1 MKGKIYLGWQ
11 TLFPFIMTECPHS
24 SVYLNGEYHQQQWKG
39 VLPLLADQV
48 TADGKLYCSLR
59 AFYLQSSYIHYI
71 AAVLYFDYIALRSE
85 TVVWKTSV
93 VAEEATPLNSDAL
106 SLSLF

>member
-1 MKGKIYLGWQ
+1 
-11 TLFPFIMTECPHS
+11 MTECPHS
-24 SVYLNGEYHQQQWKG
+24 SVYLNGEDHQQQWKV

-71 AAVLYFDYIALRSE
+71 AAVPYFDYIALRSE
-85 TVVWKTSV
+85 TVV
-93 VAEEATPLNSDAL
+93 
-106 SLSLF
+106 

>member
-1 MKGKIYLGWQ
+1 
-11 TLFPFIMTECPHS
+11 MTECPHS
-24 SVYLNGEYHQQQWKG
+24 SVYLNGEDHQQQWKG

-71 AAVLYFDYIALRSE
+71 AAVLSTLITLPCGQRQWFGKAMLQKKQHR
-85 TVVWKTSV
+85 
-93 VAEEATPLNSDAL
+93 
-106 SLSLF
+106 